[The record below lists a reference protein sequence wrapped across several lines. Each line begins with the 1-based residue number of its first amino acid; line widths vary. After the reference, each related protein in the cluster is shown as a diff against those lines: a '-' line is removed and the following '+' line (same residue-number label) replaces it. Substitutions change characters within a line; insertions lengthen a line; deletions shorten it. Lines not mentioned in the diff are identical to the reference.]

1 MEVVAEREAKK
12 EISAYA
18 YSDESFINYKI
29 ENIIDKYSNTVF
41 RLAFAKT
48 KNKEMA
54 EDIFQEV
61 FIRFIKRK
69 REFENIEHEKAWFIR
84 VTLNCCK
91 DLWKSAWLRHTV
103 PLEEYQENIET
114 TNSNEDLNEVKVEI
128 NHPMSINTDSNE
140 DVYIAVMSLPE
151 KYRVPIHLFYYE
163 ELSVAEISKVLK
175 VNKNTIAS
183 RLKRAREILK
193 KNLDDGGCYDRFK
206 G

>member
-69 REFENIEHEKAWFIR
+69 REF
-84 VTLNCCK
+84 
-91 DLWKSAWLRHTV
+91 
-103 PLEEYQENIET
+103 
-114 TNSNEDLNEVKVEI
+114 
-128 NHPMSINTDSNE
+128 
-140 DVYIAVMSLPE
+140 
-151 KYRVPIHLFYYE
+151 
-163 ELSVAEISKVLK
+163 
-175 VNKNTIAS
+175 
-183 RLKRAREILK
+183 
-193 KNLDDGGCYDRFK
+193 
-206 G
+206 